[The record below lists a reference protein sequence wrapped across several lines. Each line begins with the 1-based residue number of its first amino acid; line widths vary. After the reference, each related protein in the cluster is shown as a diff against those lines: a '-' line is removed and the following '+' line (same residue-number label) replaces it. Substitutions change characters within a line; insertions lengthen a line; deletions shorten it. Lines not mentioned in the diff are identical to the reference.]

1 VVHALTKTLTLT
13 LTLALAQGAL
23 LLVLFHMSHAVE
35 HALTARA
42 RGGLGALA
50 ARVPAVATAVD
61 APAPGAE
68 PDLASAREVPVGD
81 VAVGQLTLVRPGE
94 QARCGAAAR
103 WLVGHF
109 IFVLLLRSTEGPGE
123 SEGTGSID
131 G

>member
-1 VVHALTKTLTLT
+1 VLQTL
-13 LTLALAQGAL
+13 LTLAPAQGAL
-23 LLVLFHMSHAVE
+23 LLVLFHTSHAVE

-50 ARVPAVATAVD
+50 ARIPAVATAVD

-94 QARCGAAAR
+94 QARGAPLHAR
-103 WLVGHF
+103 LQDISLFTFSCAIQKG
-109 IFVLLLRSTEGPGE
+109 R
-123 SEGTGSID
+123 GSQRAQ
-131 G
+131 